1 MLSRVS
7 FAIQW
12 VLVEYLCLC
21 VYVCVCMLSSVLMC
35 AFYAIV
41 LCYFPYSSG
50 NNSKFA
56 LFFNVSLIH
65 YKIYFLCSFIRIS
78 ETSPH
83 FHVEAAL
90 FLTLSCL
97 CFFIPLS
104 ETWGTLVAGRA
115 LEVRIQDFSRAVEP
129 WGRKWDLKQN
139 SPPKPK
145 VLFF

>member
-104 ETWGTLVAGRA
+104 ET
-115 LEVRIQDFSRAVEP
+115 
-129 WGRKWDLKQN
+129 
-139 SPPKPK
+139 
-145 VLFF
+145 